1 MKIRFLTKKAM
12 HNYLI
17 SHKDT
22 FSFIN
27 KDQVFYVNNKL
38 SIVELVDREK
48 KEVQQYHGT
57 DAEHVINKFFGYM
70 NFFHPEENFEEN
82 SVELLFKELKN
93 EKKFIHQNV

>member
-12 HNYLI
+12 HNYLL

-27 KDQVFYVNNKL
+27 NDQVFYINNKL
-38 SIVELVDREK
+38 SLVELVDRET
-48 KEVQQYHGT
+48 KEVQQHHGEE
-57 DAEHVINKFFGYM
+57 AEYVINKFFGYM
-70 NFFHPEENFEEN
+70 NFFYPDEGFERN